1 MSDRT
6 KGRRLIIHNLTK
18 GAPASP
24 DGRVLKIVEYFKG
37 GRKPETC
44 GGDIKVGQSK
54 ALDVSSDV
62 WFISIQA
69 KDKSTALKS
78 AEWGTDASCWT
89 GHVNLY
95 VVGSAQRFGF
105 EIRTDSPSTA
115 IN

>member
-1 MSDRT
+1 MSDHT
-6 KGRRLIIHNLTK
+6 KGRKVIIHNQTK

-24 DGRVLKIVEYFKG
+24 DGRVLKVVEYFK

-54 ALDVSSDV
+54 ALDISSDV

-69 KDKSTALKS
+69 KDKGTALKS
-78 AEWGTDASCWT
+78 AEWGTHSSSWT
-89 GHVNLY
+89 GHINLY

-105 EIRTDSPSTA
+105 EVRTDSPSTA